1 MSRRSACYQEGPE
14 VRVLFVD
21 DQIPED
27 EIPEDQIFD
36 RVKEQHPKG
45 SPGFIRAFKVMRRAR
60 QAVSEDHDVTVARTH
75 KEAMRLAQ
83 TERFDV
89 AIIDLGW
96 YADPAV
102 SEADRPAAG
111 WKIANAIEESDQK
124 HPQLRPTAQIIYSAR
139 FDTQPQLA
147 ERAAS
152 TGRLPILKP
161 YKERYTI
168 PLESPEELEK
178 NEDKVDAACQTL
190 RATLSFIEHQ
200 RDAETGL
207 LAAGHRQGLGILL
220 NEATESV
227 SRAGKRAE
235 RWDSLTRFLLTLG
248 ILIIL
253 AGVVSIFFLGVPA
266 GTVTAAVGIIVGL
279 IPRLMYGELHKAQ
292 ADIQI
297 ATKNMV
303 ALVKQAQALSSESQP
318 HASKH

>member
-1 MSRRSACYQEGPE
+1 
-14 VRVLFVD
+14 
-21 DQIPED
+21 
-27 EIPEDQIFD
+27 
-36 RVKEQHPKG
+36 
-45 SPGFIRAFKVMRRAR
+45 MRRAR
-60 QAVSEDHDVTVARTH
+60 RAVSEGHDVTVARTH
-75 KEAMRLAQ
+75 QEALRLAQ

-96 YADPAV
+96 YGDPAV
-102 SEADRPAAG
+102 GQADRPVAG
-111 WKIANAIEESDQK
+111 WKIANAVEESDQK

-161 YKERYTI
+161 YKERDTI
-168 PLESPEELEK
+168 PLESQSELEK
-178 NEDKVDAACQTL
+178 SGDKVDAACQTL

-200 RDAETGL
+200 RDAGTSL
-207 LAAGHRQGLGILL
+207 LDGYRQGLGILL
-220 NEATESV
+220 NAATEGV

-266 GTVTAAVGIIVGL
+266 GTVTAAVGIVVGL
-279 IPRLMYGELHKAQ
+279 IPRLMYGELHQAQ
-292 ADIQI
+292 ADIQT
-297 ATKNMV
+297 ATKEMV
-303 ALVKQAQALSSESQP
+303 TLVQQAQALSSESQP
-318 HASKH
+318 HVSKH